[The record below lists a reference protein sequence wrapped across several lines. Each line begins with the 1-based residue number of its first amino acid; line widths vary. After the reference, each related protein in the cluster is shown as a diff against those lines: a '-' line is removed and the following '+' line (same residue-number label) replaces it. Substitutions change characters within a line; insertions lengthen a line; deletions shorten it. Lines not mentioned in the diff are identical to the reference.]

1 MGPEELDSLLQ
12 EIRAEGKKERSAL
25 TLYQGTRGTDL
36 VNEYVDERI
45 VNILGLGQVF
55 DIDYSTYL
63 TLLKEKLV
71 QVSMGGGSLARDEQM
86 LLQDEFKRVK
96 GKVGRFK
103 INRRTASVGAIAGSK
118 PLNVSK
124 DKFFLTSSAVIPE
137 SPGIKRVSEDLE
149 GIGDALDKLIAEI
162 RADNKEEKR
171 QAELDRREKIRNRR
185 SSREKLLEKS
195 QKKTSVLVN
204 KLFTPVKGILD
215 KILKFLIFGLL
226 STEFTKFIGWFSDP
240 KNKEKVASLF
250 RFLKDFWPAIL
261 GGLALFFTPFGGFVR
276 GLFSIITRFTPKI
289 LSLIGKNK
297 LIGALLAGGG
307 LAATL
312 AGATTLAPA
321 IGGIQQALTPS
332 LDSEAVAG
340 ETQLGDTQSFGGI
353 TGVPISGD
361 IFGFTDGGQ
370 VINTQ
375 SFAFGGPIDNS
386 TGIKITGAGPDTQLI
401 AAQPGEFVVSKKA
414 VDAYGPQ
421 FFMQLNKDG
430 GGTNIPKFIEGIQ
443 LARGGG
449 MVGKLSGSSSGMFG
463 IGGLQGS
470 SSGMFG
476 IGGLQGSS
484 TVESISKSAMAP
496 RPRTMMQSS
505 AKPSMNYS
513 PSLMKMPD
521 VTSKGTYHG
530 NTGNTTSGSTSGS
543 PTSMTYKS
551 SSVSIASKNT
561 QYLPEPPVRR
571 MKPSITSLPEIVGGE
586 QAAEVAPPN
595 SDIDIF
601 SPSQSNSNRQVSLA
615 IYGINGIA

>member
-25 TLYQGTRGTDL
+25 ALYQGTRGTDL
-36 VNEYVDERI
+36 VNEYVDERV

-71 QVSMGGGSLARDEQM
+71 QVSMGGGSLAREEQM

-103 INRRTASVGAIAGSK
+103 INKRTASVGAIAGSK

-137 SPGIKRVSEDLE
+137 SPGIKRVSEDLQGIE
-149 GIGDALDKLIAEI
+149 GALDKLIAEI

-226 STEFTKFIGWFSDP
+226 STEFTKFIEWFADP

-276 GLFSIITRFTPKI
+276 GLLSILTKFTPKI
-289 LSLIGKNK
+289 LGLIGKNK
-297 LIGALLAGGG
+297 IVGGLLAAGG
-307 LAATL
+307 LAAAVT
-312 AGATTLAPA
+312 GAAAVAPA
-321 IGGIQQALTPS
+321 VGGIQQALTPS
-332 LDSEAVAG
+332 IDIDAPPG
-340 ETQLGDTQSFGGI
+340 QTQLDDTRSYGGT
-353 TGVPISGD
+353 TGAPISAD
-361 IFGFTDGGQ
+361 MLGFTGGGQ

-375 SFAFGGPIDNS
+375 SFEFGGPIDNS

-401 AAQPGEFVVSKKA
+401 AAQPGEFVVSKRA
-414 VDAYGPQ
+414 VDTYGPQ

-430 GGTNIPKFIEGIQ
+430 GGTNIPKFVKGIQ

-449 MVGKLSGSSSGMFG
+449 MVGKLSGSSTA
-463 IGGLQGS
+463 GS
-470 SSGMFG
+470 MG
-476 IGGLQGSS
+476 
-484 TVESISKSAMAP
+484 VSAMMP
-496 RPRTMMQSS
+496 RPRMMMSS
-505 AKPSMNYS
+505 IAKPSMNYS
-513 PSLMKMPD
+513 PSLMKMPS

-530 NTGNTTSGSTSGS
+530 STGNTTSGSTSGS

-551 SSVSIASKNT
+551 SNVSIASKNT

-571 MKPSITSLPEIVGGE
+571 MKPTITSLPEISGGE

-595 SDIDIF
+595 SDIENF
-601 SPSQSNSNRQVSLA
+601 SPSQRNSNRQVSLA

>member
-25 TLYQGTRGTDL
+25 ALYQGTRGTDL
-36 VNEYVDERI
+36 VNEYVDERV

-71 QVSMGGGSLARDEQM
+71 QVSMGGGSLAREEQM

-103 INRRTASVGAIAGSK
+103 INKRTASVGAIAGSK

-137 SPGIKRVSEDLE
+137 SPGIKRVSEDLQGIE
-149 GIGDALDKLIAEI
+149 GALDKLIAEI

-226 STEFTKFIGWFSDP
+226 STEFTKFIEWFADP

-276 GLFSIITRFTPKI
+276 GLLSILTKFTPKI
-289 LSLIGKNK
+289 LGLIGKNK
-297 LIGALLAGGG
+297 IVGGLLAAGG
-307 LAATL
+307 LAAAVT
-312 AGATTLAPA
+312 GAAAVAPA
-321 IGGIQQALTPS
+321 VGGIQQALTPS
-332 LDSEAVAG
+332 IDIDAPPG
-340 ETQLGDTQSFGGI
+340 QTQLDDTRSYGGT
-353 TGVPISGD
+353 TGAPISAD
-361 IFGFTDGGQ
+361 MLGFTGGGQ

-375 SFAFGGPIDNS
+375 SFEFGGPIDNS

-401 AAQPGEFVVSKKA
+401 AAQPGEFVVSKRA
-414 VDAYGPQ
+414 VDTYGPQ

-430 GGTNIPKFIEGIQ
+430 GGTNIPKFVKGIQ

-449 MVGKLSGSSSGMFG
+449 MVGKLSGSSTA
-463 IGGLQGS
+463 GS
-470 SSGMFG
+470 MG
-476 IGGLQGSS
+476 
-484 TVESISKSAMAP
+484 VSAMMP
-496 RPRTMMQSS
+496 RPRMMMSS
-505 AKPSMNYS
+505 IAKPSMNYS
-513 PSLMKMPD
+513 SSLMKMPS

-530 NTGNTTSGSTSGS
+530 STGNTTSGSTSGS

-551 SSVSIASKNT
+551 SNVSIASKNT

-571 MKPSITSLPEIVGGE
+571 MKPTITSLPEISSGE

-595 SDIDIF
+595 SDIENF
-601 SPSQSNSNRQVSLA
+601 SPSQRNSNRQVSLA

>member
-25 TLYQGTRGTDL
+25 ALYQGTRGTDL
-36 VNEYVDERI
+36 VNEYVDERV

-71 QVSMGGGSLARDEQM
+71 QVSMGGGSLAREEQM

-103 INRRTASVGAIAGSK
+103 INKRTASVGAIAGSK

-137 SPGIKRVSEDLE
+137 SPGIKRVSEDLQGIE
-149 GIGDALDKLIAEI
+149 GALDKLIAEI

-226 STEFTKFIGWFSDP
+226 STEFTKFIEWFADP

-276 GLFSIITRFTPKI
+276 GLLSILTKFTPKI

-297 LIGALLAGGG
+297 IVGSLLAAGG
-307 LAATL
+307 LAAAVT
-312 AGATTLAPA
+312 GATVVAPA
-321 IGGIQQALTPS
+321 VGGIQQALTPS
-332 LDSEAVAG
+332 IDIDASSG
-340 ETQLGDTQSFGGI
+340 RTQLEDTQSFGGT
-353 TGVPISGD
+353 TGAPISAD
-361 IFGFTDGGQ
+361 MLGFTGGGQ

-375 SFAFGGPIDNS
+375 SFEFGGPIDNS

-401 AAQPGEFVVSKKA
+401 AAQPGEFVVSKRA
-414 VDAYGPQ
+414 VDTYGPQ

-430 GGTNIPKFIEGIQ
+430 GGTNIPKFVKGIQ

-463 IGGLQGS
+463 VGGLR
-470 SSGMFG
+470 
-476 IGGLQGSS
+476 GSS
-484 TVESISKSAMAP
+484 TAGSMGVSAMSP
-496 RPRTMMQSS
+496 KPRTTMQSS
-505 AKPSMNYS
+505 VKPSMNYS
-513 PSLMKMPD
+513 PSLMKMPS

-530 NTGNTTSGSTSGS
+530 STGNTTSGSTSGS

-551 SSVSIASKNT
+551 SNVSIASKNT

-571 MKPSITSLPEIVGGE
+571 MKPTITSLPEISGGE

-595 SDIDIF
+595 SDIENF

>member
-25 TLYQGTRGTDL
+25 ALYQGTRGTDL
-36 VNEYVDERI
+36 VNEYVDERV

-71 QVSMGGGSLARDEQM
+71 QVSMGGGSLAREEQM

-103 INRRTASVGAIAGSK
+103 INKRTASVGAIAGSK

-137 SPGIKRVSEDLE
+137 SPGIKRVSEDLQGIE
-149 GIGDALDKLIAEI
+149 GALDKLIAEI

-215 KILKFLIFGLL
+215 KILKFLIYGLL
-226 STEFTKFIGWFSDP
+226 STEFTKFIGWFADP

-250 RFLKDFWPAIL
+250 RFLKNFWPAIL

-276 GLFSIITRFTPKI
+276 GLLSILTKFTPKI
-289 LSLIGKNK
+289 LGLIGKNK
-297 LIGALLAGGG
+297 IVGGLLAAGG
-307 LAATL
+307 LAAAVT
-312 AGATTLAPA
+312 GATAVAPA
-321 IGGIQQALTPS
+321 VGGIQQALTPS
-332 LDSEAVAG
+332 IDIDAPPG
-340 ETQLGDTQSFGGI
+340 QTQLDDTRSYGGT
-353 TGVPISGD
+353 TGAPINAD
-361 IFGFTDGGQ
+361 MLGFTGGGQ

-375 SFAFGGPIDNS
+375 SFEFGGPIDNS

-414 VDAYGPQ
+414 VDTYGPQ

-430 GGTNIPKFIEGIQ
+430 GGTNIPKFTKGIQ

-449 MVGKLSGSSSGMFG
+449 MVGKVSGSST
-463 IGGLQGS
+463 LGS
-470 SSGMFG
+470 MGA
-476 IGGLQGSS
+476 
-484 TVESISKSAMAP
+484 SAMMP
-496 RPRTMMQSS
+496 RPRMMMSSS

-513 PSLMKMPD
+513 PSLMKIPS

-530 NTGNTTSGSTSGS
+530 SAGNTTSGSTSGS
-543 PTSMTYKS
+543 STSMTYKS
-551 SSVSIASKNT
+551 SNVSIASKNT

-571 MKPSITSLPEIVGGE
+571 MKPTITSLPEISGGE

-595 SDIDIF
+595 SDIENF
-601 SPSQSNSNRQVSLA
+601 SPSQRNSNRQVSLA